1 MKKTILKM
9 VSYIIAII
17 TLISTFSF
25 GSISASAASSNISSG
40 VKGISIK
47 VDNTT
52 LTQGE
57 KLSIT
62 PVLDSYG
69 KRITKKITATING
82 KTYTLNANKKSQISL
97 PKTLKSYSLNVK
109 FTFNVKLPVSQ
120 APKKTTNQNYAT
132 ISQTITIVKN
142 LSSVVSTAKK
152 TYAEGSKLH
161 YISKYRAYQCHAF
174 AVFMS
179 DTAFGAGKASPS
191 NKSYKYIYATSS
203 SGKVSSIRPGDIV
216 RYRNGGYDHSI
227 FVLRTDSKY
236 VYYADC
242 NGDGK
247 ETVRYNQ
254 KILRTTLEKY
264 MKKKLVDRSISTYG
278 YIAHYEY
285 NYI

>member
-1 MKKTILKM
+1 M
-9 VSYIIAII
+9 
-17 TLISTFSF
+17 
-25 GSISASAASSNISSG
+25 SNISSG

-47 VDNTT
+47 IDNTT

-69 KRITKKITATING
+69 KGITKQITATING
-82 KTYTLNANKKSQISL
+82 QRYTLSANKKSQITL
-97 PKTLKSYSLNVK
+97 PKSLKSYSLSVK
-109 FTFNVKLPVSQ
+109 FAFNVKVPVSQ
-120 APKKTTNQNYAT
+120 SPKKTANQNYAT
-132 ISQTITIVKN
+132 ITQTIKIVKN
-142 LSSVVSTAKK
+142 LNNVVSVAKK
-152 TYAEGSKLH
+152 TYAEGSKIH

-179 DTAFGAGKASPS
+179 DTAFGAGKATPS

-203 SGKVSSIRPGDIV
+203 NGKVSSIRPGDIV
-216 RYRNGGYDHSI
+216 RYMNDGYDHSI
-227 FVLRTDSKY
+227 FVLRTDDAKY
-236 VYYADC
+236 IYFADC
-242 NGDGK
+242 NGDCK

-278 YIAHYEY
+278 YIAHYKY
-285 NYI
+285 NYL